1 MARNIQREFVK
12 YYKERLASLGFI
24 KVKGRQPYFVRV
36 VNDEILHILTLDTGM
51 SAKDGYKVAHLECG
65 VATVYRQEINLSVTP
80 RHNSDWLVDYTRYYR
95 EKNFP
100 NQVIEYPR
108 DLKMYYYKEE
118 TMDEIIGEMWIGIS
132 DMIKEFDN
140 VQNMENTLNW
150 LMRYNPGNI
159 IQSDWSLTDDCIAE
173 ESLYYLRKKFPLS
186 AFQQNFDELKN
197 EVINS
202 PLVGDEKEK
211 ELKEVKEWENE
222 LYKDRAEMQIN
233 QQNYEQGMQL
243 LREHYDRNI
252 EYLNGIG
259 IAVERRD
266 ITDLFD

>member
-1 MARNIQREFVK
+1 
-12 YYKERLASLGFI
+12 
-24 KVKGRQPYFVRV
+24 
-36 VNDEILHILTLDTGM
+36 
-51 SAKDGYKVAHLECG
+51 
-65 VATVYRQEINLSVTP
+65 
-80 RHNSDWLVDYTRYYR
+80 
-95 EKNFP
+95 
-100 NQVIEYPR
+100 
-108 DLKMYYYKEE
+108 MYYYKEE
-118 TMDEIIGEMWIGIS
+118 TMDEIIGEMWTGIS

-243 LREHYDRNI
+243 LREHYDRNV

>member
-1 MARNIQREFVK
+1 MKKIDVPLKNALKEFLEP
-12 YYKERLASLGFI
+12 YGFK
-24 KVKGRQPYFVRV
+24 KVRGRYPYFVKV
-36 VNDEILHILTLDTGM
+36 INDEIIEVITFRNLIGMGYLTIGGL
-51 SAKDGYKVAHLECG
+51 
-65 VATVYRQEINLSVTP
+65 ATVYGREIDFSM
-80 RHNSDWLVDYTRYYR
+80 S
-95 EKNFP
+95 
-100 NQVIEYPR
+100 PR
-108 DLKMYYYKEE
+108 DNGDWIDLYDVGIYKRLK
-118 TMDEIIGEMWIGIS
+118 
-132 DMIKEFDN
+132 FDN

-186 AFQQNFDELKN
+186 AFQQNFEELKN

-243 LREHYDRNI
+243 LREHYDRNV